1 MLNTPLAI
9 SCRRHVCLMNLSLRN
24 KSIESFFYTCERV
37 NAAVFEAFQINV
49 EELSE
54 VLAHQTLIMNKI
66 D

>member
-1 MLNTPLAI
+1 
-9 SCRRHVCLMNLSLRN
+9 MNLSLRN